1 MFEQARQVRELLS
14 PQKPSGQTFKQIDP
28 SRNVFSEQAMHSL
41 EDDLYLVQVE
51 LHARQTL
58 KSESSKKNF
67 NLFYIKTNSISDIF
81 NPKSHQ
87 DRSLHM

>member
-1 MFEQARQVRELLS
+1 MFEQARQVRVFLS
-14 PQKPSGQTFKQIDP
+14 PQKPSGQTLKQIDP

-58 KSESSKKNF
+58 NSESSKK
-67 NLFYIKTNSISDIF
+67 II
-81 NPKSHQ
+81 
-87 DRSLHM
+87 